1 MNINKLLVLAILMS
15 PTAHTGEAINVDR
28 PVQTVTI
35 MK

>member
-15 PTAHTGEAINVDR
+15 PIAHTGEAINVD
-28 PVQTVTI
+28 PLVQTVTT